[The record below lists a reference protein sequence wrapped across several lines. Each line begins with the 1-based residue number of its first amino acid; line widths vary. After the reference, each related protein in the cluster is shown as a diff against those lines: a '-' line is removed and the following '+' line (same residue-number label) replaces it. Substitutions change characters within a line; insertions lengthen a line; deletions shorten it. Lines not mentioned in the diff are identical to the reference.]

1 MIKAIKD
8 FFDLNLGLETAG
20 TAEQTNTIELATAA
34 LLLEVAK
41 QDYKKSDDPEAE
53 TRQIITI
60 LQNLFNLSEDNLED
74 LMRLAE
80 TEAREATDFYQ
91 FTQLVND
98 HYSYQDKVKLMEN
111 LWRVAHAD
119 GRLDRYEEHFL
130 RRVSGLLHLS
140 HSDFI
145 QTKISARN

>member
-1 MIKAIKD
+1 
-8 FFDLNLGLETAG
+8 
-20 TAEQTNTIELATAA
+20 
-34 LLLEVAK
+34 
-41 QDYKKSDDPEAE
+41 
-53 TRQIITI
+53 
-60 LQNLFNLSEDNLED
+60 
-74 LMRLAE
+74 MRLAE